1 MSKIKYI
8 LFDAANTLIH
18 KPILWGN
25 IQLALAKFGH
35 KVPDDLLKKNH
46 KLLSECLR
54 FPDRT
59 SKEFYKGF
67 NSELLYSLGISPS
80 SELLDEIFTS
90 CTYLP
95 WEKFSDTKIIDSL
108 ELPMGVLSNFNS
120 TLKEIIYKEFG
131 DVFKHIF
138 VSENYGVAKPDTQFY
153 ERALNEIGLAP
164 NEILYIGDSIKLD
177 MEPSIKTN
185 FKCLLIDREN
195 VFPVY
200 ENRITSLEQI
210 TLYL

>member
-18 KPILWGN
+18 KPKVWENMHLS
-25 IQLALAKFGH
+25 LRKFGFN
-35 KVPDDLLKKNH
+35 VPDELLKRNH

-67 NSELLYSLGISPS
+67 NAELLYSLGISPS
-80 SELLDEIFTS
+80 PDLLNEIFSS

-95 WEKFSDTKIIDSL
+95 WEKFSDTDIVNSIK
-108 ELPMGVLSNFNS
+108 LPMGILSNFNS
-120 TLKEIIYKEFG
+120 SLKEIITKEFG
-131 DVFKHIF
+131 ETFTHIF
-138 VSENYGVAKPDTQFY
+138 VSENYGVAKPNPLFY
-153 ERALNEIGLAP
+153 EKALHEIGLSP
-164 NEILYIGDSIKLD
+164 DEILYIGDSIKLD
-177 MEPSIKTN
+177 MEPSIITN
-185 FKCLLIDREN
+185 FKSLLIDREK
-195 VFPVY
+195 VYPVY